1 MTTTTVNEVTAVA
14 SETPDEAVVE
24 QQKHDLLVAQAKRI
38 VSLQAR
44 IKESQDEIDRLKGL
58 ILDAYPVGSYDAG
71 NLKVT
76 VRQGA
81 SRLDEKK
88 FQAKYPVRENPGLYM
103 TKPNTTAIK
112 KAIAPVEL
120 EDVYTSGKATVVVS

>member
-1 MTTTTVNEVTAVA
+1 MTTTTVDEVTTVA
-14 SETPDEAVVE
+14 SETTDEAVVE

-38 VSLQAR
+38 ASLQAR

-71 NLKVT
+71 DLKVS
-76 VRQGA
+76 VRAGA

-88 FQAKYPVRENPGLYM
+88 FVKKYPVRENPSLY
-103 TKPNTTAIK
+103 TVKPNTSAIR

-120 EDVYTSGKATVVVS
+120 EDVYTSGKAQVVVS